1 MSGPWNT
8 LAACG
13 SRCSEQ
19 AGSGAITAGSRARR
33 SRRRAA
39 GPELHLDALQAR
51 GLEIRTPEERF
62 TVAVEAAD
70 NPKTFGECDVA
81 IVAVKTYSL
90 PEVAP
95 AARLLASSGAAILP
109 LLNGVEAMDRLVES
123 GVPESQ
129 VLGGLTQVSVLKSR
143 PGVVER
149 KSPFQK
155 VTVGERSGEPSERV
169 RGIVEAFQQA
179 GAEAR
184 VSEDIQADLWRKFA
198 FIASTAAACGLARA
212 PIGAVRDAPYGRLL
226 LERAVNEVL
235 AVARAR
241 GLRLADDE
249 ASKILSFI
257 DSVGPAIKPSF
268 LVDLE
273 RADPRSST
281 TSAEPSSGSGARP
294 ASRRPCTT
302 RPRRL
307 FRLPQKA
314 AEHASRVTPPGS
326 GFSGRRCLRSP
337 TRARPRA

>member
-1 MSGPWNT
+1 MRIAVLGAGGVGGYYGGI
-8 LAACG
+8 LA
-13 SRCSEQ
+13 R
-19 AGSGAITAGSRARR
+19 AGHAVALLAR
-33 SRRRAA
+33 SA
-39 GPELHLDALQAR
+39 HLDALKAR
-51 GLEIRTPEERF
+51 GLEIRTPEGRF
-62 TVAVEAAD
+62 TVAVEASD
-70 NPKTFGECDVA
+70 DPRTFGECDVA

-95 AARLLASSGAAILP
+95 AARLLASTGAAILP

-129 VLGGLTQVSVLKSR
+129 VLGGLTQVSVLR
-143 PGVVER
+143 VAPGIVER

-169 RGIVEAFQQA
+169 RRIVEALQQA

-198 FIASTAAACGLARA
+198 FITSTAAACGLARA

-273 RADPRSST
+273 RGGPTELDDL
-281 TSAEPSSGSGARP
+281 SGAV
-294 ASRRPCTT
+294 SRLGREAGVETPVHDTAT
-302 RPRRL
+302 
-307 FRLPQKA
+307 A
-314 AEHASRVTPPGS
+314 ALSAAAK
-326 GFSGRRCLRSP
+326 GR
-337 TRARPRA
+337 